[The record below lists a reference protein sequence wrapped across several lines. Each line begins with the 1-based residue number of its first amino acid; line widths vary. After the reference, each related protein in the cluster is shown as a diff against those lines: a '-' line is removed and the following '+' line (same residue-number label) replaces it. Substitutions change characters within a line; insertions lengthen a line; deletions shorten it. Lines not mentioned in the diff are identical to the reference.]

1 MPAMGWTFEQAY
13 LFLGAAPIDGR
24 LGGVVDIPNSA
35 VSLSIPLSIFDRNIL
50 PEAAGEGRELVA
62 D

>member
-1 MPAMGWTFEQAY
+1 M
-13 LFLGAAPIDGR
+13 
-24 LGGVVDIPNSA
+24 DIPNSA

-50 PEAAGEGRELVA
+50 PGGAGGGRDLTA